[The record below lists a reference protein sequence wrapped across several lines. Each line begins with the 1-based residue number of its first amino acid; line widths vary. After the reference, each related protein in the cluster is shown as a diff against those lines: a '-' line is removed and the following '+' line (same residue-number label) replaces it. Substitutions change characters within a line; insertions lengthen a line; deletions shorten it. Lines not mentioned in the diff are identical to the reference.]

1 MILGRKSSH
10 QTCFTN
16 ADLLINDTPELTGV
30 LIFAESTPSPSDPNS
45 SSWIDHSR
53 HNNTARNLDML
64 INDSPTAAPIVDGC
78 RHQHARCAPHNKER
92 IAMNEAREAGIT
104 AQKNLVDGVVAI
116 DKFFGQGF
124 AREHPV
130 LIGAFMQATATVY
143 AGEIIVRQIMAGSD
157 GIAKALHA
165 ANINS
170 DLGAIDENVRAAST
184 LQAKGFD
191 GISGALREL
200 VEATQDIAAICQQM
214 PKRYE

>member
-1 MILGRKSSH
+1 M
-10 QTCFTN
+10 T
-16 ADLLINDTPELTGV
+16 
-30 LIFAESTPSPSDPNS
+30 
-45 SSWIDHSR
+45 
-53 HNNTARNLDML
+53 
-64 INDSPTAAPIVDGC
+64 SPTAVPINDGC
-78 RHQHARCAPHNKER
+78 RHQHSCRAPHKKER
-92 IAMNEAREAGIT
+92 IPMNEARQTDTT
-104 AQKNLVDGVVAI
+104 ARTNLVNSIVAI

-130 LIGAFMQATATVY
+130 LIGAFMQATATVS
-143 AGEIIVRQIMAGSD
+143 AGEIIARQIMAGSD
-157 GIAKALHA
+157 GIAEAMHA
-165 ANINS
+165 ANIKG

>member
-1 MILGRKSSH
+1 M
-10 QTCFTN
+10 T
-16 ADLLINDTPELTGV
+16 
-30 LIFAESTPSPSDPNS
+30 
-45 SSWIDHSR
+45 
-53 HNNTARNLDML
+53 
-64 INDSPTAAPIVDGC
+64 SPTAAPIDDGC
-78 RHQHARCAPHNKER
+78 RHQHARHPPHNKER
-92 IAMNEAREAGIT
+92 ITMNEARQTDTT
-104 AQKNLVDGVVAI
+104 AQTNLVDSVDAI

-130 LIGAFMQATATVY
+130 LIGAFMQATATVN
-143 AGEIIVRQIMAGSD
+143 AGEIIARQIMAGSD
-157 GIAKALHA
+157 GIAEAMLA

-170 DLGAIDENVRAAST
+170 GLGAIDENVRAAST